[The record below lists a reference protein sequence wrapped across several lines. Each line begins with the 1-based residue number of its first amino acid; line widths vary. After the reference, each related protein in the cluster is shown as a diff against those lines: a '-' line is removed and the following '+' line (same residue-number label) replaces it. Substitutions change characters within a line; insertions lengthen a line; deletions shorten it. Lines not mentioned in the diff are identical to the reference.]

1 MNSDNDSSTLKLRD
15 TNKKVFMLIDGSAI
29 LHRAFHSMPSSFSSS
44 DGTPTG
50 AIYGFSSMLLKLIQ
64 NVKPDYISVAFDRS
78 APTFR
83 QELYV
88 GYHANRPE
96 APDNLKV
103 QFKSIRE
110 LLAEIG
116 IPVYEIDGFEADD
129 IIGTINAKINKDH
142 DDIVVYVVTGDRD
155 LLQLVDEDT
164 HVLMPVKGISEVMLY
179 TPNRVK
185 EKFGV
190 RPDQI
195 IDLKAFM
202 GDSSDNYP
210 GVPGVGPKTAMQLLQ
225 KYEHFET
232 VFESINEIEQENPKL
247 AKKLADGADQ
257 AYLAKRLAAL
267 DCNVPFVFNMQ
278 DNRVENFPKENFEKA
293 FSKYEFNSLIRRI
306 DETFD
311 NSGNSK
317 NQMKLI

>member
-1 MNSDNDSSTLKLRD
+1 MDKKSNTQTLNLRD

-29 LHRAFHSMPSSFSSS
+29 LHRAFHSMPASFASS
-44 DGTPTG
+44 DGKPTG

-64 NVKPDYISVAFDRS
+64 NIKPDYISVAFDRS

-83 QELYV
+83 QEMYV
-88 GYHANRPE
+88 EYHANRPE
-96 APDNLKV
+96 APENLKV
-103 QFKSIRE
+103 QFSSIRE

-129 IIGTINAKINKDH
+129 IIGTINSTINKEH

-164 HVLMPVKGISEVMLY
+164 HVIMPVKGISEVMLY
-179 TPNRVK
+179 TPERVEK
-185 EKFGV
+185 KFGI

-225 KYEHFET
+225 KYDHFEA
-232 VFESINEIEQENPKL
+232 VFENISKIEQENPKL

-257 AYLAKRLAAL
+257 AQLAKKLAAL
-267 DCNVPFVFNMQ
+267 DCNVPIAFNIE
-278 DNRVENFPKENFEKA
+278 DSNSTNFPKDNFKKA
-293 FSKYEFNSLIRRI
+293 FSKYEFNSLIKRLE
-306 DETFD
+306 DTFD
-311 NSGNSK
+311 NDSNHK